1 MLTANRAVGV
11 APDLEHPHIVGRERV
26 EVNHPADERL
36 AGAEQQLDS
45 LEALDRSDHPR
56 QRSKHARLS
65 ARRRHVGGRW
75 LAIEASITWPA
86 SRGVTDRRLA
96 FEAQNRALHD
106 PLLPPHP

>member
-11 APDLEHPHIVGRERV
+11 APDLEHPHIVRRERV

-36 AGAEQQLDS
+36 AGAEQQLDG
-45 LEALDRSDHPR
+45 LEGLDRSDHPR

-65 ARRRHVGGRW
+65 ARRSHVGGRG

-86 SRGVTDRRLA
+86 SRGIKDRSIT
-96 FEAQNRALHD
+96 FET
-106 PLLPPHP
+106 